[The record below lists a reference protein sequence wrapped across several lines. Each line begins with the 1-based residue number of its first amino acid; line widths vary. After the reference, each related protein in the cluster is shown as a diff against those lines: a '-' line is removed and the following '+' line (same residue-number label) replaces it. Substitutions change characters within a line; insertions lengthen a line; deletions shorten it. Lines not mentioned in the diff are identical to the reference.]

1 MFPATE
7 ASNTA
12 PVIAHALRASVNGV
26 RPTVGMGARS
36 RVGSRVLRDRSA
48 IAIVNAGIAIVN
60 ASRITVHFQ
69 MAAVM

>member
-1 MFPATE
+1 VTE

-12 PVIAHALRASVNGV
+12 PVIAHASLASVNGA
-26 RPTVGMGARS
+26 RPTVGISARS

-60 ASRITVHFQ
+60 ASRTRVHFQ